1 MNHRRCLAV
10 IHTTNY
16 RQQRSAVFK
25 RDLKDVSEN
34 ADNRSGS
41 RELHKAGDSA
51 IRVFSAKCSIG

>member
-1 MNHRRCLAV
+1 M
-10 IHTTNY
+10 NY

-41 RELHKAGDSA
+41 RELYKAGDSA
-51 IRVFSAKCSIG
+51 IVQKTYSADIS

>member
-1 MNHRRCLAV
+1 M
-10 IHTTNY
+10 NY

-34 ADNRSGS
+34 ADKRLGS

-51 IRVFSAKCSIG
+51 IVQKTYSANIS